1 MVIFVFILILGV
13 SIIGVL
19 DMLYDISGRDEAAV
33 KKVVTDMGFEIFLW
47 SIYILISVS
56 VLVICLLSWEIIRR
70 DRYG

>member
-56 VLVICLLSWEIIRR
+56 VLVICLLS
-70 DRYG
+70 

>member
-13 SIIGVL
+13 AIIGVL

-33 KKVVTDMGFEIFLW
+33 KKVVSDIGVEILLW

-56 VLVICLLSWEIIRR
+56 VLVIYLLSWEIIRR
-70 DRYG
+70 HRYG

>member
-13 SIIGVL
+13 AIIGVL

-33 KKVVTDMGFEIFLW
+33 KKVVSDIGVEILLW

-56 VLVICLLSWEIIRR
+56 VLVIYLLS
-70 DRYG
+70 